1 MTFSREKI
9 REFEIYLQENGCTAS
24 TTAQYS
30 AAIKRIL
37 KVGSLEAA
45 QKSVGLQTGY
55 RMSRAQDLWTQFEAD
70 PSKFAEPRRRGRAP
84 KGDDLFYE
92 YLLKGAGL
100 TPRTA
105 HRYTSH
111 LRTILKAGGPMLLTE
126 DPKTFADRA
135 AVFVYARQNVS
146 AYLGAWENFRAL
158 MRNKRNIEL
167 PSLHDVSEGPD
178 VTVDQHLA
186 LWVLF
191 DVGYLS
197 PNAIA
202 KMKRETVRVSPCGGQ
217 VHFPSSKGEQQGKG
231 CVAWAFDQFLSEGSS
246 KGALTGLSTKRIKE
260 LCGSVGVVIDG
271 DPLSEAHKLT
281 REWSRQKRQTA
292 RQASGSGRA

>member
-1 MTFSREKI
+1 MTVSVEKI
-9 REFEIYLQENGCTAS
+9 REFEKYLGENGCTAS

-37 KVGSLEAA
+37 KVGSLEEA
-45 QKSVGLQTGY
+45 QKNVGLQTSY
-55 RMSRAQDLWTQFEAD
+55 RMSRAHDLWTQFETD

-105 HRYTSH
+105 HRYSSH
-111 LRTILKAGGPMLLTE
+111 LRAILKAGGPMLLTD
-126 DPKTFADRA
+126 DPKTFAHRA
-135 AVFVYARQNVS
+135 AVFIYARQNVS

-167 PSLHDVSEGPD
+167 PSLHDMSEGPD
-178 VTVDQHLA
+178 VTPDQHLA
-186 LWVLF
+186 VWVLW

-197 PNAIA
+197 ASGIS
-202 KMKRETVRVSPCGGQ
+202 KMKRETIRVSPCKGQ
-217 VHFPSSKGEQQGKG
+217 VHFPSNKGEQTGKG
-231 CVAWAFDQFLSEGSS
+231 CLAWAFDQFLSEGSE
-246 KGALTGLSTKRIKE
+246 KGPLTGLSTQRIKE
-260 LCGSVGVVIDG
+260 LCASVNTVIEG
-271 DPLSEAHKLT
+271 DPLSTAHALT
-281 REWSRQKRQTA
+281 RTWSRQNRKD
-292 RQASGSGRA
+292 RQASSSDRA